1 MSSAAVFQRTVSVAR
16 KEVLHIFRDRQ
27 TLMMTMFFPIVELI
41 MLGYAIDVN
50 VRFIPTVALDQA
62 NTQESRQLLRD
73 LENSDDFK
81 FVGLV
86 QSDAELKEAIVNGRA
101 RVGVKIPEDYSRRLQ
116 AGDTAQVQVLV
127 DGSLS
132 TTAGEAVNVSNAVA
146 LRDSLLRGARRQ
158 ALPVDARPRVL
169 FNPDTRSA
177 NFFIPGLMCVL
188 CQFMAVT
195 LSAGAIVREKE
206 KGTLEQLFMT
216 PVRPGELI
224 VGKMLPY
231 LILTTVEFCGIA
243 FLMRVVFQVPING
256 PFWTLLVMTL
266 PFILTMLAWGL
277 WVSTAR
283 LDPRSRHANGDG
295 HADAEHF
302 PVRLRLPAGLDAAV
316 LLVGRTDRA
325 DDLDDR
331 RRPWRHPARG
341 RLAGVVAARPGPQRH
356 GGGRPRL
363 QLPEIP
369 EARDDVN
376 SPRSQA
382 LLGTQVGEAFF
393 VAPVEE
399 PDAKQSLAEGVPKQS
414 LGTRNE
420 GTLPK
425 GCFPCWHLR
434 AVRKLFIPS
443 AISPTS
449 PCPR

>member
-50 VRFIPTVALDQA
+50 VRFIPTVVLDQA

-86 QSDAELKEAIVNGRA
+86 QSDAELKEAIVNGRV

-146 LRDSLLRGARRQ
+146 LRDSLLRALGGK

-243 FLMRVVFQVPING
+243 FLMRVVFQVPVNG
-256 PFWTLLVMTL
+256 PFWTLLVLTL

-277 WVSTAR
+277 WVSTRVSTREAAMQTAMATLMPSIFLSGYVFP
-283 LDPRSRHANGDG
+283 LDSMPPFFWWIAQIV
-295 HADAEHF
+295 
-302 PVRLRLPAGLDAAV
+302 PTTWMIDAARGVILRGAGWRELWPHALV
-316 LLVGRTDRA
+316 LSGMAAVVLVY
-325 DDLDDR
+325 
-331 RRPWRHPARG
+331 
-341 RLAGVVAARPGPQRH
+341 
-356 GGGRPRL
+356 
-363 QLPEIP
+363 
-369 EARDDVN
+369 
-376 SPRSQA
+376 S
-382 LLGTQVGEAFF
+382 
-393 VAPVEE
+393 
-399 PDAKQSLAEGVPKQS
+399 
-414 LGTRNE
+414 
-420 GTLPK
+420 
-425 GCFPCWHLR
+425 CLR
-434 AVRKLFIPS
+434 FQKRV
-443 AISPTS
+443 TT
-449 PCPR
+449 